1 MDARQLVPDADYEI
15 EYVAAKDPRQP
26 PEPKLKP
33 IAGRMK
39 VADVFDLMALQAG
52 RRGGALALT
61 PTQIAMARTYSA
73 LVERHE
79 AGGIKCSSAEAGG
92 GGGGGGSADSFTQAR
107 LDASRE
113 LDRIRARIGDG
124 VALEVRRRRKVD
136 DKAVT
141 VKSQITDR
149 QLVDAVCLADQSLA
163 SLLRSHGWS
172 PDAATRG
179 SLIAALGAALDRMA
193 GPTPWHRHATL
204 RCGVVARSPFAK

>member
-39 VADVFDLMALQAG
+39 VADVFDLMALQVG
-52 RRGGALALT
+52 RRGGAMLLT
-61 PTQIAMARTYSA
+61 PTQIAMARTYRV

-79 AGGIKCSSAEAGG
+79 AGGIKCSSAESS

-113 LDRIRARIGDG
+113 LDRIRARIGG
-124 VALEVRRRRKVD
+124 GIALQVKRERKSGARVR
-136 DKAVT
+136 
-141 VKSQITDR
+141 SLITDR
-149 QLVDAVCLADQSLA
+149 QLVDQVCIGDMDFTAVLV
-163 SLLRSHGWS
+163 SHGWAA
-172 PDAATRG
+172 DAKIRLA
-179 SLIAALGAALDRMA
+179 LAASLGAALDRMA
-193 GPTPWHRHATL
+193 GPTARHQHATL
-204 RCGVVARSPFAK
+204 RCGVVARSPFQK